1 MLMCGSAMCAVKA
14 AQRGLI
20 AAGMSMAV
28 SAMVMAEPMSYVIQ
42 PRHTFVSFETSHQG
56 LSFWRG
62 KFNNTSAG
70 KIVLDREAGT
80 GSVEITVD
88 TSSVSFGL
96 PVMDQVAR
104 TDFFKVDEF
113 PTATYKAGSITFKDG
128 VPAIVDGELTLLG
141 VTKRVPLE
149 IRYFKCMISPLFK
162 REICGADAHG
172 EFNRADFGMTREA
185 KPDPMVRL
193 AIQVEAYRGDALP
206 QLSPSEAEA
215 LKKKVEKEQGE

>member
-1 MLMCGSAMCAVKA
+1 MCGSAACAVKA

-20 AAGMSMAV
+20 AVATSIFVPAI
-28 SAMVMAEPMSYVIQ
+28 ALAEPVNYVIQ

-62 KFNNTSAG
+62 KFNNTRAG

-80 GSVEITVD
+80 GSVEIVVD

-113 PTATYKAGSITFKDG
+113 PTATYKAGSITFKEG
-128 VPAIVDGELTLLG
+128 VPAVVDGELTLLG
-141 VTKRVPLE
+141 VTKRLPLQ
-149 IRYFKCMISPLFK
+149 IRYFKCMMSPLFK

-172 EFNRADFGMTREA
+172 EFNRVDFGMTREA
-185 KPDPMVRL
+185 KPDPLVRL

-206 QLSPSEAEA
+206 QLSSSEAEA
-215 LKKKVEKEQGE
+215 LQKKIKDDD